1 MMTDEEMRGLL
12 GHVYDETTEEQRDII
27 ERAGDVIDAR
37 WPITVEEDG
46 TRVDEYVEE
55 RRLAMNA
62 VLALVLGDDT
72 DDEIAAEWR
81 RARAAEREA
90 RASLTGAIIAGSMLN
105 PGESEVARAE
115 RLRVTRM
122 TLRKA
127 LGR

>member
-1 MMTDEEMRGLL
+1 MTDEEMRGLL

-27 ERAGDVIDAR
+27 ERAGDAIDAR

>member
-1 MMTDEEMRGLL
+1 MTDEEMRGLL
-12 GHVYDETTEEQRDII
+12 GDAYDETTEGQRDII
-27 ERAGDVIDAR
+27 ERAGDAIDAR
-37 WPITVEEDG
+37 WPIKVEADG
-46 TRVDEYVEE
+46 TLVDDHAEE
-55 RRLAMNA
+55 RRIAMNA
-62 VLALVLGDDT
+62 VLALVLGDAT
-72 DDEIAAEWR
+72 DDEMARDWHA
-81 RARAAEREA
+81 ARAEEHEA